1 MAAVG
6 EAFGAHVE
14 MKRGCTPTAGL
25 RTVNNAMIGPAQRS
39 PAEMRRGGEHVG
51 KLCSLARRQPASRS
65 SIKKKKLLLPVSP
78 VVKWSEWE
86 AQSVTQVGGA
96 SCYQGEEIQ

>member
-25 RTVNNAMIGPAQRS
+25 RTVNNAVIGPGQRS

-51 KLCSLARRQPASRS
+51 KLCLLARRQPASRS
-65 SIKKKKLLLPVSP
+65 TKKKKKNNFS
-78 VVKWSEWE
+78 
-86 AQSVTQVGGA
+86 Q
-96 SCYQGEEIQ
+96 

>member
-25 RTVNNAMIGPAQRS
+25 RTVNNAVIGPGQRS

-51 KLCSLARRQPASRS
+51 KLCFLARRQPASRS
-65 SIKKKKLLLPVSP
+65 TKKTTSP
-78 VVKWSEWE
+78 S
-86 AQSVTQVGGA
+86 
-96 SCYQGEEIQ
+96 

>member
-25 RTVNNAMIGPAQRS
+25 RTVNNAVIGPGQRS
-39 PAEMRRGGEHVG
+39 PAQMRRGGEHVG
-51 KLCSLARRQPASRS
+51 KLCLLARRQPASRS
-65 SIKKKKLLLPVSP
+65 TRKTQLPPVSP
-78 VVKWSEWE
+78 PVKYCVRE
-86 AQSVTQVGGA
+86 AQSLTRSGGRVGGA
-96 SCYQGEEIQ
+96 SAY

>member
-25 RTVNNAMIGPAQRS
+25 RTVNNAVIGPGQRS
-39 PAEMRRGGEHVG
+39 PAQMRRGGEHVG

-65 SIKKKKLLLPVSP
+65 TKKTQLLPVSP
-78 VVKWSEWE
+78 PVKYCVPE
-86 AQSVTQVGGA
+86 AQSLTRSGWRVGGA
-96 SCYQGEEIQ
+96 SDY